1 MKKTYLLKSKL
12 ILIVFIFL
20 TTFSSIIKGQVLV
33 VPPNPGN
40 ISTVEHLTQSND
52 YTVEVKKSG
61 DANYTTCFV
70 YKTDNYAT
78 TAKKAENS
86 LSFTNVSFSG
96 TSIDVRV
103 TCKFTANSVTIRPLN
118 FGIIGVRAG
127 NVITFTLNKP
137 TKLSIE
143 VNDRTNPLFFFADA
157 PDVPNTNA
165 TYYYAPGTVTNIG
178 LLKTINSG
186 ESVYIAGG
194 AVVEGSFSLAE
205 GSKNISIKG
214 RGILCMGQWLW
225 QSNDL
230 TFLGDHSMIKAR
242 STSYLQMEGIILAN
256 STGWHIPIYNGGGN
270 LVFNNQFRN
279 LKLISWNPNSD
290 GIWVNGK
297 NHIVDDCFIFN
308 NDDAIMSHS
317 ITDSK
322 VSNMIIWG
330 GPWGRVYM
338 HSGQDTKPLSDNMTL
353 ENFNVIGKDS
363 GNPELILA
371 NGSSGFAQ
379 TISNFT
385 FKNWRVEKHPNSKFL
400 NINVSGNKNIKGWH
414 FEDITLD
421 DKYADEGD
429 IHGAANSPIDVVTF
443 CNIKMAGNYVTSL
456 AAANMDKNSYAT
468 NVTFCTNTEVD
479 NINNSNNS
487 FIIYPNPAN
496 DYLIVAGDGDLTNC
510 QIELYDILGKKIVTQ
525 IINTNNFKI
534 DISGFNKGIY
544 FFKIISLDN
553 TLQTGKLIKE

>member
-1 MKKTYLLKSKL
+1 MKIFYSKFKCRKVL
-12 ILIVFIFL
+12 ILAMFFL
-20 TTFSSIIKGQVLV
+20 TLTVFVKAQVLI

-40 ISTVEHLTQSND
+40 LSTVEHLTQSND

-61 DANYTTCFV
+61 DINYTTCFV

-96 TSIDVRV
+96 TSIDVKV
-103 TCKFTANSVTIRPLN
+103 TCKFTANNVTIRPLN
-118 FGIIGVRAG
+118 FGITGVRTG
-127 NVITFTLNKP
+127 NVITFTLNQP

-143 VNDRTNPLFFFADA
+143 VNDRTNPLFFFADT

-178 LLKTINSG
+178 LLKNINSG

-194 AVVEGSFSLAE
+194 AVVEGSFNLVD

-214 RGILCMGQWLW
+214 RGILCMGEWPW
-225 QSNDL
+225 TSNDL
-230 TFLGDHSMIKAR
+230 TFLGDHTMIKAR
-242 STSYLQMEGIILAN
+242 STSYLQLEGIILAN
-256 STGWHIPIYNGGGN
+256 STGWQIPIYNGSGN
-270 LVFNNQFRN
+270 LVYNNQYHN

-317 ITDSK
+317 VSNSK

-330 GPWGRVYM
+330 GPWGRIYM
-338 HSGQDTKPLSDNMTL
+338 HSAQDTKPLSDSMTL

-363 GNPELILA
+363 GNPELILVT
-371 NGSSGFAQ
+371 GSNTFVQ
-379 TISNFT
+379 NINNFT
-385 FKNWRVEKHPNSKFL
+385 FKNWRIEKHPNSKFL
-400 NINVSGNKNIKGWH
+400 NLNVTGNKNIKNWS
-414 FEDITLD
+414 FQDITLD
-421 DKYADEGD
+421 DKNADEGD
-429 IHGAANSPIDVVTF
+429 IYGAAGSAINGVTF
-443 CNIKMAGNYVTSL
+443 CNIKMAGTYVTSL

-468 NVTFCTNTEVD
+468 NVTFCTTTGMDSIFSNK
-479 NINNSNNS
+479 NS
-487 FIIYPNPAN
+487 IAVYPNPAN
-496 DYLIVAGDGDLTNC
+496 DYVIVEGSNLNS
-510 QIELYDILGKKIVTQ
+510 QIEWYDVLGKKVFSQ
-525 IINTNNFKI
+525 VVNSNNTTI
-534 DISGFNKGIY
+534 DISGLEPGIY
-544 FFKIISLDN
+544 FYKIITVDN
-553 TLQTGKLIKE
+553 SSQTGKLIKE